1 MELRRKQEEAEKLKQ
16 AKELANKKEKM
27 RLMKEQV
34 TYNMFYKNG
43 PSKASFVYFWTFPSK
58 STVLKQNKG
67 KIEKFNFAAIE
78 HRTLIDRISS
88 WPNAFRSILTE
99 NVKFLLTEG
108 VIYWQKFGQS

>member
-43 PSKASFVYFWTFPSK
+43 PSKASFVYF
-58 STVLKQNKG
+58 
-67 KIEKFNFAAIE
+67 
-78 HRTLIDRISS
+78 
-88 WPNAFRSILTE
+88 
-99 NVKFLLTEG
+99 
-108 VIYWQKFGQS
+108 